1 MIDKY
6 DKLRGYI
13 IDRIHI
19 NFSKNIYSV
28 SGFDFLKYII
38 SNGIQKDY
46 IHSTNSMLTHAEHKN
61 ITSKKRNLYKAS

>member
-19 NFSKNIYSV
+19 NFSKNIYLV
-28 SGFDFLKYII
+28 SGFDFLKYIM

-46 IHSTNSMLTHAEHKN
+46 TFN
-61 ITSKKRNLYKAS
+61 